1 MTNIAVA
8 QPDVTLL
15 IDTDGVIRKV
25 TVSASLSSQGAQS
38 LVGRRWTE
46 TVKPVSHDVV
56 RTIIENALNSG
67 VTGFRQVVQQFSDG
81 TELPIE
87 YTAVKLSPKGGL
99 VVVGKSLQAVTEL
112 QSQLIAAQRAIE
124 QDYWK
129 FREIESRY
137 RLLFDQSN
145 EAVLLVRG
153 TNPRITEANVAA
165 VRTIG
170 LGAAAPESVIGRE
183 LLPEIASS
191 DRKLLQRMFDQAS
204 EGGHAPAVLVHLARS
219 GDAVLIRA
227 SQIAADA
234 GHAFML
240 RLAPGEP
247 RMPEPAPN
255 EFELVRSLI
264 EQAADGFVIVDSKGF
279 VRFCNA
285 AFVDLAR
292 ATTAEQ
298 IVGHP
303 LGQWIS
309 APGAS
314 AAVLLETL
322 RRHKIVRLFTTVIH
336 QDSDRVVELEISAVG
351 DDEQQPEYFG
361 LLIRD
366 VSRRLSVSEVNSG
379 AAQQTVDQM
388 LGRAPL
394 QEIVKVFVDDV
405 ERRCIVGAL
414 GRTRGN
420 RTLASKLLGLS
431 RQSLHTK
438 IGRLT
443 LEHQTAT
450 EADLED

>member
-1 MTNIAVA
+1 MSELALA

-38 LVGRRWTE
+38 LVGRRWSE
-46 TVKPVSHDVV
+46 TVKPVSQDTVK
-56 RTIIENALNSG
+56 TIIENALSSG
-67 VTGFRQVVQQFSDG
+67 VTGFRRVVQQFSDG
-81 TELPIE
+81 SELPIE
-87 YTAVKLSPKGGL
+87 YTAVKIGPKGGL
-99 VVVGKSLQAVTEL
+99 VVVGKSLQAVAEL
-112 QSQLIAAQRAIE
+112 QSQLQAAQRAIE

-153 TNPRITEANVAA
+153 GNARITEANVAA
-165 VRTIG
+165 VRIMGFGSLAT
-170 LGAAAPESVIGRE
+170 ESVIGRE
-183 LLPEIASS
+183 LMPEIASS
-191 DRKLLQRMFDQAS
+191 DRKTLQRMFDQAS
-204 EGGHAPAVLVHLARS
+204 ESGHAPAVLVHLARR
-219 GDAVLIRA
+219 GHAILVRA

-234 GHAFML
+234 GQAFML

-247 RMPEPAPN
+247 RMPDAAPN
-255 EFELVRSLI
+255 EVELVSTLI
-264 EQAADGFVIVDSKGF
+264 EHAADGFVVVDSKGT
-279 VRFCNA
+279 VRFCNP
-285 AFVDLAR
+285 AFVDMAR
-292 ATTAEQ
+292 ATTSDQ

-314 AAVLLETL
+314 AAVLMEML
-322 RRHKIVRLFTTVIH
+322 RRHGMVRLFSTVIH
-336 QDSDRVVELEISAVG
+336 HETDRVAEVEISAVG
-351 DDEQQPEYFG
+351 DSEEHANYFG

-366 VSRRLSVSEVNSG
+366 VSRRLVAAEASG
-379 AAQQTVDQM
+379 SAAQRTVDDM

-394 QEIVKVFVDDV
+394 HEIVKVFVDDV
-405 ERRCIVGAL
+405 ERRCIIGAL
-414 GRTRGN
+414 GRTGGN

-443 LEHQTAT
+443 LDNQSPA
-450 EADLED
+450 EADTEG